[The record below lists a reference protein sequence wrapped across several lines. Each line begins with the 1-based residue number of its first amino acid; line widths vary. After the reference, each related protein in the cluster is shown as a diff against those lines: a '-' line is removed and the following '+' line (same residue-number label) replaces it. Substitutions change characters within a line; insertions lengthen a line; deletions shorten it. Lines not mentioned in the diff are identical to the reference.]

1 MVAGEYFVP
10 YDKAVKIR
18 AQRYQTY
25 RCRHYYMHQRK
36 LGHFILMLPYKH
48 LEMFYRNGFFK
59 KILRIE
65 PGSHYEWDDTEN
77 GVDLS
82 DAPTVVAVPDMSL
95 KILLQCLYHLSL

>member
-1 MVAGEYFVP
+1 
-10 YDKAVKIR
+10 
-18 AQRYQTY
+18 
-25 RCRHYYMHQRK
+25 
-36 LGHFILMLPYKH
+36 MLPYKH

-95 KILLQCLYHLSL
+95 KMLAETITPPLSRSGVNHRMTRLMELADSLKLKEETQLKPNDK